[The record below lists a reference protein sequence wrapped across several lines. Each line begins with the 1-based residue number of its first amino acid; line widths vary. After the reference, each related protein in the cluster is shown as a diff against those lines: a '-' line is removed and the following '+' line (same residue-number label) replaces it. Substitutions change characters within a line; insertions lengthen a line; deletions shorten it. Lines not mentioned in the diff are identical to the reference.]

1 LKRHLII
8 RPALMLAVGAAA
20 AAAVAAFGAGPAAA
34 DDDSYIHSLALMG
47 HPARS
52 QAERDADIKLGHSL
66 CDYLG
71 DGHSTLDAVMLL
83 EKDPT
88 WTSQESADYV
98 VVATHELCPEYAD

>member
-1 LKRHLII
+1 MHHLII
-8 RPALMLAVGAAA
+8 RSALAAGTV
-20 AAAVAAFGAGPAAA
+20 AVAAVLAAGPAAA

-52 QAERDADIKLGHSL
+52 QAERDADIKLGHRL

-71 DGHSTLDAVMLL
+71 DGNSTLDAVMLL

-88 WTSQESADYV
+88 WDSQESADYV
-98 VVATHELCPEYAD
+98 VVATHELCPQYAD